1 MAATTKALLTL
12 RRRKIVR
19 TRFCQLGSGLDAPS
33 AVANPGSFGS
43 SGICRCSRDE
53 TICTT
58 AIGLTQPRGMRVKH
72 NPTMFHGLRRSKRA
86 VKVRAAAIGVVRRS
100 YARLAAPRKACAGSS
115 PKSCGTVAVGVLAAF
130 EFAKLM
136 PARRSQKE
144 SRCRTPQT
152 I

>member
-1 MAATTKALLTL
+1 MAATTRAFLTL
-12 RRRKIVR
+12 LRLKIVR

-72 NPTMFHGLRRSKRA
+72 NPKMFMVAPQEACSE
-86 VKVRAAAIGVVRRS
+86 VREGAIGVVRRS
-100 YARLAAPRKACAGSS
+100 YARLAAPRKASAGSKS
-115 PKSCGTVAVGVLAAF
+115 KSCGTAAVGVLAAF
-130 EFAKLM
+130 EFAKLI
-136 PARRSQKE
+136 PARRIQKE
-144 SRCRTPQT
+144 SRCRTPQR